1 MSERI
6 LIRFFINKEPK
17 FTKKYNINEKLSEIR
32 KLLNEKLPTDSLFTL
47 SDGCE
52 IDIEDE
58 NDYQLSEIIDEGK
71 VYIKSNLP
79 NTSLNTK
86 APSNKNIPIEGSK
99 LISKKGKLDIY
110 LYPKIELNEDEKEK
124 AISFMVLGQ
133 TGCGKTTI
141 INSFLNYILGIKIED
156 NFRYELVHMEDG
168 KFNYESQTSN
178 VEVYNLKGIH
188 GLPPFQIIDT
198 PGFGN
203 TKGINQDL
211 IIPNQIEKVF
221 KEEINNLNAI
231 CLVAKSSNARLTV
244 DQKYIFTS
252 ILNLFDEDMK
262 KNFIALLTFCDGGIP
277 QIVDALEDS
286 NSVLSKLIPCLNKPW
301 YLKFNNSA
309 IFEDNL
315 EETFTKMFFT
325 MNMKSFEEFKQRLV
339 RMPKKSLNQTKQVL
353 EERNKLEK
361 YGEILTNKLSEG
373 RDKVNYIKDL
383 LETISTLKRD
393 LNNSKNIPKSY
404 LDTKIQLLKG
414 AKNELINIYN
424 ECIITQDLIIKSINR
439 LKQIALIKNYFEL
452 LEEYIELLI
461 EYENNYKISG
471 FKTRIEQLEH
481 LKQQKIILKEI
492 YKGENKKMNYI
503 KQFIEN
509 RLNEENI

>member
-1 MSERI
+1 
-6 LIRFFINKEPK
+6 
-17 FTKKYNINEKLSEIR
+17 
-32 KLLNEKLPTDSLFTL
+32 
-47 SDGCE
+47 
-52 IDIEDE
+52 
-58 NDYQLSEIIDEGK
+58 
-71 VYIKSNLP
+71 
-79 NTSLNTK
+79 
-86 APSNKNIPIEGSK
+86 
-99 LISKKGKLDIY
+99 
-110 LYPKIELNEDEKEK
+110 
-124 AISFMVLGQ
+124 
-133 TGCGKTTI
+133 
-141 INSFLNYILGIKIED
+141 
-156 NFRYELVHMEDG
+156 
-168 KFNYESQTSN
+168 
-178 VEVYNLKGIH
+178 
-188 GLPPFQIIDT
+188 
-198 PGFGN
+198 
-203 TKGINQDL
+203 
-211 IIPNQIEKVF
+211 
-221 KEEINNLNAI
+221 
-231 CLVAKSSNARLTV
+231 
-244 DQKYIFTS
+244 
-252 ILNLFDEDMK
+252 MK
-262 KNFIALLTFCDGGIP
+262 KNFIALITFCDGGIP
-277 QIVDALEDS
+277 QVVDALKDS

-309 IFEDNL
+309 IFYDNL

-424 ECIITQDLIIKSINR
+424 ECITTQDLIIKSINR

-461 EYENNYKISG
+461 EYENNYKKSG

>member
-1 MSERI
+1 
-6 LIRFFINKEPK
+6 
-17 FTKKYNINEKLSEIR
+17 
-32 KLLNEKLPTDSLFTL
+32 
-47 SDGCE
+47 
-52 IDIEDE
+52 
-58 NDYQLSEIIDEGK
+58 
-71 VYIKSNLP
+71 
-79 NTSLNTK
+79 
-86 APSNKNIPIEGSK
+86 
-99 LISKKGKLDIY
+99 
-110 LYPKIELNEDEKEK
+110 
-124 AISFMVLGQ
+124 MV
-133 TGCGKTTI
+133 
-141 INSFLNYILGIKIED
+141 F
-156 NFRYELVHMEDG
+156 
-168 KFNYESQTSN
+168 
-178 VEVYNLKGIH
+178 
-188 GLPPFQIIDT
+188 
-198 PGFGN
+198 
-203 TKGINQDL
+203 
-211 IIPNQIEKVF
+211 
-221 KEEINNLNAI
+221 
-231 CLVAKSSNARLTV
+231 
-244 DQKYIFTS
+244 
-252 ILNLFDEDMK
+252 
-262 KNFIALLTFCDGGIP
+262 
-277 QIVDALEDS
+277 
-286 NSVLSKLIPCLNKPW
+286 
-301 YLKFNNSA
+301 KFNNSA
-309 IFEDNL
+309 IFNDNL

-424 ECIITQDLIIKSINR
+424 ECITTQDLIIKSINR

-461 EYENNYKISG
+461 EYENNCKISG

>member
-1 MSERI
+1 
-6 LIRFFINKEPK
+6 
-17 FTKKYNINEKLSEIR
+17 
-32 KLLNEKLPTDSLFTL
+32 
-47 SDGCE
+47 
-52 IDIEDE
+52 
-58 NDYQLSEIIDEGK
+58 
-71 VYIKSNLP
+71 
-79 NTSLNTK
+79 
-86 APSNKNIPIEGSK
+86 
-99 LISKKGKLDIY
+99 
-110 LYPKIELNEDEKEK
+110 
-124 AISFMVLGQ
+124 
-133 TGCGKTTI
+133 
-141 INSFLNYILGIKIED
+141 
-156 NFRYELVHMEDG
+156 
-168 KFNYESQTSN
+168 
-178 VEVYNLKGIH
+178 
-188 GLPPFQIIDT
+188 
-198 PGFGN
+198 
-203 TKGINQDL
+203 
-211 IIPNQIEKVF
+211 
-221 KEEINNLNAI
+221 
-231 CLVAKSSNARLTV
+231 
-244 DQKYIFTS
+244 
-252 ILNLFDEDMK
+252 MK
-262 KNFIALLTFCDGGIP
+262 KNFIALLTFCDGRIP
-277 QIVDALEDS
+277 QIVDALEHS

-309 IFEDNL
+309 IFNDNL
-315 EETFTKMFFT
+315 EETYTKMFFT
-325 MNMKSFEEFKQRLV
+325 LNMKSFEEFKQRLV

-424 ECIITQDLIIKSINR
+424 ECITTQDLIIKSINR

-461 EYENNYKISG
+461 EYENNYKKSG

>member
-1 MSERI
+1 
-6 LIRFFINKEPK
+6 
-17 FTKKYNINEKLSEIR
+17 
-32 KLLNEKLPTDSLFTL
+32 
-47 SDGCE
+47 
-52 IDIEDE
+52 
-58 NDYQLSEIIDEGK
+58 
-71 VYIKSNLP
+71 
-79 NTSLNTK
+79 
-86 APSNKNIPIEGSK
+86 
-99 LISKKGKLDIY
+99 
-110 LYPKIELNEDEKEK
+110 
-124 AISFMVLGQ
+124 MV
-133 TGCGKTTI
+133 
-141 INSFLNYILGIKIED
+141 F
-156 NFRYELVHMEDG
+156 
-168 KFNYESQTSN
+168 
-178 VEVYNLKGIH
+178 
-188 GLPPFQIIDT
+188 
-198 PGFGN
+198 
-203 TKGINQDL
+203 
-211 IIPNQIEKVF
+211 
-221 KEEINNLNAI
+221 
-231 CLVAKSSNARLTV
+231 
-244 DQKYIFTS
+244 
-252 ILNLFDEDMK
+252 
-262 KNFIALLTFCDGGIP
+262 
-277 QIVDALEDS
+277 
-286 NSVLSKLIPCLNKPW
+286 
-301 YLKFNNSA
+301 KFNNSA
-309 IFEDNL
+309 IFNDNL
-315 EETFTKMFFT
+315 EETYTKMFFT
-325 MNMKSFEEFKQRLV
+325 LNMKSFEEFKQRLV

-424 ECIITQDLIIKSINR
+424 ECITTQDLIIKSINR

-461 EYENNYKISG
+461 EYENNCKISG

>member
-1 MSERI
+1 MSEKI
-6 LIRFFINKEPK
+6 LIRFLINKEPK

-71 VYIKSNLP
+71 VYIKSNS
-79 NTSLNTK
+79 NSSLNIK

-133 TGCGKTTI
+133 TGCGKTTL
-141 INSFLNYILGIKIED
+141 INSFLNYILGIQIED
-156 NFRYELVHMEDG
+156 NFRYEFVHMENG
-168 KFNYESQTSN
+168 KFSYESQTSN
-178 VEVYNLKGIH
+178 VEVYNIKGINE
-188 GLPPFQIIDT
+188 LPPFQIIDT

-203 TKGINQDL
+203 TKGINH
-211 IIPNQIEKVF
+211 QIDKLF
-221 KEEINNLNAI
+221 KEKISNLNAI
-231 CLVAKSSNARLTV
+231 CLVAQSSNARLTV
-244 DQKYIFTS
+244 NQKYIFTS
-252 ILNLFDEDMK
+252 ILNLFSENMK
-262 KNFIALLTFCDGGIP
+262 ENFMALLTFCDGRIP

-309 IFEDNL
+309 IFNDNL
-315 EETFTKMFFT
+315 EEKFTKMFFT

-424 ECIITQDLIIKSINR
+424 ECITTQDLIIKSINR

-461 EYENNYKISG
+461 EYENNCKKSG

>member
-1 MSERI
+1 
-6 LIRFFINKEPK
+6 
-17 FTKKYNINEKLSEIR
+17 
-32 KLLNEKLPTDSLFTL
+32 
-47 SDGCE
+47 
-52 IDIEDE
+52 
-58 NDYQLSEIIDEGK
+58 
-71 VYIKSNLP
+71 
-79 NTSLNTK
+79 
-86 APSNKNIPIEGSK
+86 
-99 LISKKGKLDIY
+99 
-110 LYPKIELNEDEKEK
+110 
-124 AISFMVLGQ
+124 MV
-133 TGCGKTTI
+133 
-141 INSFLNYILGIKIED
+141 F
-156 NFRYELVHMEDG
+156 
-168 KFNYESQTSN
+168 
-178 VEVYNLKGIH
+178 
-188 GLPPFQIIDT
+188 
-198 PGFGN
+198 
-203 TKGINQDL
+203 
-211 IIPNQIEKVF
+211 
-221 KEEINNLNAI
+221 
-231 CLVAKSSNARLTV
+231 
-244 DQKYIFTS
+244 
-252 ILNLFDEDMK
+252 
-262 KNFIALLTFCDGGIP
+262 
-277 QIVDALEDS
+277 
-286 NSVLSKLIPCLNKPW
+286 
-301 YLKFNNSA
+301 KFNNSA
-309 IFEDNL
+309 IFNDNL

-424 ECIITQDLIIKSINR
+424 ECITTQDLIIKSINR

-461 EYENNYKISG
+461 EYENNYKKSG

>member
-1 MSERI
+1 M
-6 LIRFFINKEPK
+6 
-17 FTKKYNINEKLSEIR
+17 
-32 KLLNEKLPTDSLFTL
+32 
-47 SDGCE
+47 
-52 IDIEDE
+52 E
-58 NDYQLSEIIDEGK
+58 N
-71 VYIKSNLP
+71 
-79 NTSLNTK
+79 
-86 APSNKNIPIEGSK
+86 
-99 LISKKGKLDIY
+99 
-110 LYPKIELNEDEKEK
+110 
-124 AISFMVLGQ
+124 
-133 TGCGKTTI
+133 
-141 INSFLNYILGIKIED
+141 
-156 NFRYELVHMEDG
+156 
-168 KFNYESQTSN
+168 
-178 VEVYNLKGIH
+178 
-188 GLPPFQIIDT
+188 
-198 PGFGN
+198 
-203 TKGINQDL
+203 
-211 IIPNQIEKVF
+211 
-221 KEEINNLNAI
+221 
-231 CLVAKSSNARLTV
+231 
-244 DQKYIFTS
+244 
-252 ILNLFDEDMK
+252 
-262 KNFIALLTFCDGGIP
+262 
-277 QIVDALEDS
+277 
-286 NSVLSKLIPCLNKPW
+286 
-301 YLKFNNSA
+301 
-309 IFEDNL
+309 
-315 EETFTKMFFT
+315 
-325 MNMKSFEEFKQRLV
+325 KQRLV

-424 ECIITQDLIIKSINR
+424 ECITTQDLIIKSINR

-461 EYENNYKISG
+461 EYENNYQKSG